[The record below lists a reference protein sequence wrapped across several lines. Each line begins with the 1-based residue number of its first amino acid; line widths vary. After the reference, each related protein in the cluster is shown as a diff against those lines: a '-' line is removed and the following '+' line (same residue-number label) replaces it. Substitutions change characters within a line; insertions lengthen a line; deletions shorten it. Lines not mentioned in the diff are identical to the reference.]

1 MTPLIAAASLGHVG
15 CCQALI
21 AAGANVNAH
30 ISVPANTLFVAHARL
45 WTSYLTMYLR
55 TSTGALCCALQH
67 KQVTTRSCNCWL
79 LLEPSWSRGNG
90 YNNHSHAVASMQ
102 ASPLHAALTLG
113 LACMLHNP
121 PQGSHAHRTALAL
134 AAANGHHRC
143 VRVLLKAGADKEAVN
158 RVRNNTRAL
167 AA

>member
-45 WTSYLTMYLR
+45 RTSYLTMYLPTHQHGR
-55 TSTGALCCALQH
+55 SVLCLAAQAGHHKVVQLLVAAGAE
-67 KQVTTRSCNCWL
+67 
-79 LLEPSWSRGNG
+79 LEPRQRVQQSQSRCRQ
-90 YNNHSHAVASMQ
+90 H
-102 ASPLHAALTLG
+102 ASPLHAALTLC

-143 VRVLLKAGADKEAVN
+143 VRVLLKAGANKEAVN
-158 RVRNNTRAL
+158 RVRNNAHAL